1 VLAARIAEMNKQGRN
16 AFMEF
21 QLPRT
26 IINLKQG
33 AGRLIRD
40 EKDRGVLM
48 ICDPR
53 LISKHYGKRIWQS
66 LPPFKRTR
74 DEAEAVNFFLNAPI

>member
-1 VLAARIAEMNKQGRN
+1 MHH
-16 AFMEF
+16 
-21 QLPRT
+21 QLPAA

-40 EKDRGVLM
+40 ERDKGVLM

-53 LISKHYGKRIWQS
+53 LISKPYGKRIWQS

-74 DEAEAVNFFLNAPI
+74 ELTVVQEFFSAIDTASGIAEQSARTDGA